1 MTQWFVALTW
11 NAIALSPH
19 SHFQNH
25 FIQSLIHVAKKKKL
39 YKKKRR
45 CIVALQTED
54 IKDKELHYMTKKVM
68 NDSGKALPVEGNY
81 GQSLDVSMKENR
93 HIRSWKCWLDV
104 L

>member
-1 MTQWFVALTW
+1 
-11 NAIALSPH
+11 
-19 SHFQNH
+19 
-25 FIQSLIHVAKKKKL
+25 
-39 YKKKRR
+39 
-45 CIVALQTED
+45 
-54 IKDKELHYMTKKVM
+54 MTKKVM